1 MPDKPLSKR
10 EKRRHAKERRLAE
23 RRSIGRRRWIARVV
37 VITAVAAVI
46 AAVVTYALSRTPPES
61 PAVAVVQSER
71 YPVEDE
77 GRTHVQPGSPIAYR
91 HYPPSSGPHYP
102 ALARYGVHSGPVPEG
117 AWVHSLEHGA
127 IVLLY
132 RCTDDCRA
140 KSDEIRGVFGRL
152 PDGAFGEVKLVAT
165 PNDRGPTDYTLL
177 AWGWQEDLE
186 SFDAARVER
195 FYRDRVDKGPE
206 RAP

>member
-1 MPDKPLSKR
+1 MS
-10 EKRRHAKERRLAE
+10 
-23 RRSIGRRRWIARVV
+23 
-37 VITAVAAVI
+37 AVI
-46 AAVVTYALSRTPPES
+46 AAVFTYALSRTPPES
-61 PAVAVVQSER
+61 PAVAAVQSER
-71 YPVEDE
+71 YSVEDE
-77 GRTHVQPGSPIAYR
+77 GREHVQPGSQIAYR

-102 ALARYGVHSGPVPEG
+102 ARARYDVYAAPIPEG
-117 AWVHSLEHGA
+117 AWLHNLEHGA

-132 RCTDDCRA
+132 RCTDDCEA
-140 KSDEIRGVFGRL
+140 KSREIREVYERI
-152 PDGAFGEVKLVAT
+152 PVGAFGEVKLVAA

-195 FYRDRVDKGPE
+195 FYRDMVDKGPE